1 MRRALTALAATA
13 LIGST
18 LAFAPA
24 VTDDPSDETTDE
36 STDETTDE
44 TTDGS
49 AGVAADS
56 AETIDVTGGFEK
68 VGDWGGGGDNAAV
81 GDALGQ
87 DIEAAYVGYADDTF
101 TFVIDLVSLPPI
113 GGTPEATRYGWSF
126 RYNDLELELDGKFT
140 NYTRGA
146 CDPTAGTC
154 PPPRDPGLNQF
165 LLRGNCTEDA
175 TLPVTLTLCEELAN
189 VTATFD
195 PADATITVPIPASAM
210 APDGVQ
216 ACDEIAGMPSF
227 IGQSVWSAPSAFVT
241 NTAMPY
247 DDAAHFQSLV
257 VPHADPALSC

>member
-1 MRRALTALAATA
+1 MRRTLTALAATA
-13 LIGST
+13 LVGST

-24 VTDDPSDETTDE
+24 VTDDPSDEA
-36 STDETTDE
+36 TDETTDE

-49 AGVAADS
+49 TGAAADS
-56 AETIDVTGGFEK
+56 AEMIDVTGGFEK

-101 TFVIDLVSLPPI
+101 TFVIDLVSLPPV

-195 PADATITVPIPASAM
+195 PADGTITVPIPASAM

-247 DDAAHFQSLV
+247 DDAAHFQPLV